1 MNTGVNLA
9 GIPICFAVD
18 GLSILFLAMAVVL
31 WILVFVATL
40 GYMSHDERKKSFYLY
55 YVIVLGS
62 MAGIFCSG
70 NLVTM
75 YLFYEIMTLTALPL
89 IIHYRKR
96 ADVAAGMKYLY
107 YSCAGAVLGLFGIIF
122 LYTQYGYDGI
132 CWENGGN
139 IGLASGSPLAYVVV
153 LLMICGFC
161 VKAGMFPMHA
171 WLPAAHPKAPAPAS
185 AVLSGVITKAGIFCV
200 IRIVYYVI
208 GFQNIKGT
216 WVQYTWIVLALIS
229 IFMGSVMAYKTREL
243 KMRLAYSSVSQLSYI
258 LFGLALCHPAAFAG
272 ALLHVLAHGFIKNQL
287 FCTAGLMIHETGCAD
302 VDSFSGIGRKMPLTM
317 IGFLIASLALVGV
330 PPLSGFASKWYLLK
344 GCLDSEISVV
354 WWLGAVILLISALLT
369 AWYLFPI
376 VIQAFL
382 PGDSCDMERLRNVRE
397 EKLSVVALL
406 FMSAVTIVIGVFSSD
421 IFDGLSVIIETVF

>member
-1 MNTGVNLA
+1 MNTGIKLA
-9 GIPICFAVD
+9 GISICFEVD
-18 GLSILFLAMAVVL
+18 GLSVLFLAMAVIL
-31 WILVFVATL
+31 WILVFAATW
-40 GYMSHDERKKSFYLY
+40 GYMSHDNRRKSFYVY

-75 YLFYEIMTLTALPL
+75 YLFYEAMTLTALPL
-89 IIHYRKR
+89 IIHYRKK

-122 LYTQYGYDGI
+122 LYSQYGYDGI
-132 CWENGGN
+132 SWQSDGGIN
-139 IGLASGSPLAYVVV
+139 LASGGPLAYVIVM
-153 LLMICGFC
+153 LMICGFC

-200 IRIVYYVI
+200 VRIVYYVI
-208 GFQNIKGT
+208 GVGNIKGT
-216 WVQYTWIVLALIS
+216 WVQNTWIVLALIS
-229 IFMGSVMAYKTREL
+229 IFMGSVMAYKTKEL

-258 LFGLALCHPAAFAG
+258 LFGIALCHPVAFAG
-272 ALLHVLAHGFIKNQL
+272 AMMHVLAHGFIKNQL

-302 VDSFSGIGRKMPLTM
+302 VDSFSGIGRKMPFTM
-317 IGFLIASLALVGV
+317 AGFVIASLALVGV
-330 PPLSGFASKWYLLK
+330 PPLSGFSSKWYLLM
-344 GCLDSEISVV
+344 GCLDSGIAVV

-376 VIQAFL
+376 AIQAFL
-382 PGDSCDMERLRNVRE
+382 PGESCDMERIKNVRE
-397 EKLSVVALL
+397 ETLSVAALL
-406 FMSAVTIVIGVFSSD
+406 IMSAVTIGIGVFSSHIYD
-421 IFDGLSVIIETVF
+421 SFSIIMEAVF